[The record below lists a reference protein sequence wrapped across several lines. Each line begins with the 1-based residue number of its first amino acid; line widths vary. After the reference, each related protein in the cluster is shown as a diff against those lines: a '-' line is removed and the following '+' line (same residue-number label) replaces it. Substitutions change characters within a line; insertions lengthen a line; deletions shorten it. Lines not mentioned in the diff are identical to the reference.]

1 MSKLHPDLREA
12 LDEHRDLLLSSMMFA
27 SIRSEEED
35 DVDDDDVNDFD
46 CIGEVDGGGAGH
58 ELIDEDERDD
68 NDED

>member
-35 DVDDDDVNDFD
+35 EVGNDDVNDFD
-46 CIGEVDGGGAGH
+46 YISEVNGGGAED
-58 ELIDEDERDD
+58 ELIDDDERDD